1 VRPPR
6 GALPPLAGSA
16 ALRLALLFAALF
28 GVAVAA
34 FASVLWWGSAGA
46 LDRQTDSAIAA
57 DAASLRVRAAQQGAL
72 SLVPAIAERIELD
85 FASLNIYLL
94 TDAEGRVLAGN
105 VPAWPQ
111 AMPREGGWQTVPVL
125 RDGGDWQTEARVL
138 HLPLADGAHLLVGRD
153 IAEKLRLR
161 AVLGEG
167 LVFSAAA
174 ALTIAVLGAA
184 LLRRAVEAR
193 LAPAARTA
201 EAIAGGDL
209 TRRVPLSSRGDEFD
223 QLGAIMNTMLDRI
236 ATLMEGVRGVS
247 DSLAH
252 DLRTPLARTRGRLE
266 EALASAGEDP
276 TALRGAVERG
286 IADLDQIIRMFHA
299 LLRIAEAE
307 AGARRAAFRPLDLAE
322 VAADAAEFYGAAA
335 EARGQ
340 DIALSLPGSLPLTGD
355 RDLLLQAIA
364 NLLDNAVKFAP
375 AGTTIALSA
384 AASPGM
390 AELCVADS
398 GPGLHAEDRARAG
411 ERFFRADSARS
422 TPGSG
427 LGLSLVRAV
436 AHLHGGELLLED
448 AAPGRTPPGL
458 IVRLRLPQPLSGL
471 DPDAAARHAFG
482 GTATSRD
489 KRETPS

>member
-1 VRPPR
+1 
-6 GALPPLAGSA
+6 
-16 ALRLALLFAALF
+16 
-28 GVAVAA
+28 
-34 FASVLWWGSAGA
+34 
-46 LDRQTDSAIAA
+46 
-57 DAASLRVRAAQQGAL
+57 
-72 SLVPAIAERIELD
+72 
-85 FASLNIYLL
+85 
-94 TDAEGRVLAGN
+94 
-105 VPAWPQ
+105 
-111 AMPREGGWQTVPVL
+111 
-125 RDGGDWQTEARVL
+125 
-138 HLPLADGAHLLVGRD
+138 
-153 IAEKLRLR
+153 
-161 AVLGEG
+161 
-167 LVFSAAA
+167 
-174 ALTIAVLGAA
+174 
-184 LLRRAVEAR
+184 
-193 LAPAARTA
+193 
-201 EAIAGGDL
+201 
-209 TRRVPLSSRGDEFD
+209 
-223 QLGAIMNTMLDRI
+223 
-236 ATLMEGVRGVS
+236 MEGVRGVS

-252 DLRTPLARTRGRLE
+252 DLRTPLARARGRLE

-340 DIALSLPGSLPLTGD
+340 DIALSLLGSLPLTGD

-375 AGTTIALSA
+375 AGSTIALSA

>member
-1 VRPPR
+1 
-6 GALPPLAGSA
+6 
-16 ALRLALLFAALF
+16 
-28 GVAVAA
+28 
-34 FASVLWWGSAGA
+34 
-46 LDRQTDSAIAA
+46 
-57 DAASLRVRAAQQGAL
+57 
-72 SLVPAIAERIELD
+72 
-85 FASLNIYLL
+85 
-94 TDAEGRVLAGN
+94 
-105 VPAWPQ
+105 
-111 AMPREGGWQTVPVL
+111 
-125 RDGGDWQTEARVL
+125 
-138 HLPLADGAHLLVGRD
+138 
-153 IAEKLRLR
+153 
-161 AVLGEG
+161 VLGEG

-340 DIALSLPGSLPLTGD
+340 DIALSLPGSLQLTGD

-375 AGTTIALSA
+375 AGSTIALSA
-384 AASPGM
+384 TASPGM
-390 AELCVADS
+390 AELCVADA
-398 GPGLHAEDRARAG
+398 GPGLPAGDRARAG

-458 IVRLRLPQPLSGL
+458 MARLRLPQTLSGL

-482 GTATSRD
+482 ATGASRD